1 MVRLIVVL
9 VLGGVMAGVYSSA
22 PAQVYEFSKPNVPVN
37 DDSLGRHQ
45 HFNLSQG
52 QHSVAASGDTFY
64 AVWWDYRQ
72 PGNPNNADVYF
83 ARSTD
88 CGRSFL
94 PNIRVNDN
102 TDTTSLQQDPSLCLD
117 KQGVIHVA
125 WDDTRLGECRIF
137 YTRSTDGGRSFLPN
151 QCVNDTLGSRSMVSS
166 NGRGIV
172 CVAWWNG
179 MNIFL
184 STSSDSGR
192 TFGRRVVVND
202 VQAYNVDN
210 ASLAL
215 DSIGRAYLAW
225 PRYPTPHVY
234 LSRSTNPGDT
244 LFYPSVRVS
253 DSVPRV
259 WAAESPSL
267 AVGKG
272 GRVYVALLDKRN
284 TGQDLHVYVARSTDG
299 GASFLPNVD
308 VSDDTLQ
315 SGQRRPSIAADDS
328 GNVYVV
334 WEDYRNGRCIYFA
347 RSTDPA
353 DTMFSPNILVN
364 DTAGISGDRYGASLA
379 VNERG
384 EAFVTWSDNRV
395 SGGPYDIYSSRGV
408 RQTSGIESSEKE
420 TPVLSERIK
429 CYPNPFFDRVQ
440 VSYSVHKAGL
450 VRVKVYNLL
459 GEEVKELESGQKGP
473 GKYETAWKGVD
484 ENGRE
489 VKSGVYFIQLSF
501 QESGESRRTSTL
513 LQKAILT
520 R

>member
-1 MVRLIVVL
+1 
-9 VLGGVMAGVYSSA
+9 MAGVYSSA

-37 DDSLGRHQ
+37 DDSLGRHH
-45 HFNLSQG
+45 HFNTSQG
-52 QHSVAASGDTFY
+52 QHSVAFRGDTMY

-72 PGNPNNADVYF
+72 PGNPNNSDVYF

-88 CGRSFL
+88 SGLTFL

-102 TDTTSLQQDPSLCLD
+102 TDTTSLQQEPCLCLD
-117 KQGVIHVA
+117 KQGVIHIA

-137 YTRSTDGGRSFLPN
+137 YTRSTDGGRSFLSN
-151 QCVNDTLGSRSMVSS
+151 QRVNDTLGSCSMVSS

-192 TFGRRVVVND
+192 TFGRKVVVND
-202 VQAYNVDN
+202 AQAYNIDN

-215 DSIGRAYLAW
+215 DSIGRAYVAW
-225 PRYPTPHVY
+225 PRYPTPHIY

-244 LFYPSVRVS
+244 LFYPSMRVS

-284 TGQDLHVYVARSTDG
+284 TGQALHVYVAKSTNG
-299 GASFLPNVD
+299 GASFLPNID
-308 VSDDTLQ
+308 VSDDTLK
-315 SGQRRPSIAADDS
+315 SGQRWPSIAADDS
-328 GNVYVV
+328 GNVYVA
-334 WEDYRNGRCIYFA
+334 WTDYRNGYRCIYFA
-347 RSTDPA
+347 RSTDPG
-353 DTMFSPNILVN
+353 DTAFSPNILVN
-364 DTAGISGDRYGASLA
+364 DTAGLSGTDRYGASLA
-379 VNERG
+379 VNELG

-395 SGGPYDIYSSRGV
+395 SRSIQLYDIFSAKGV
-408 RQTSGIESSEKE
+408 RQTSGVESNGIPFDEAVKWG
-420 TPVLSERIK
+420 K
-429 CYPNPFFDRVQ
+429 CYPNPFT
-440 VSYSVHKAGL
+440 SGIKLNYSVNKIGG
-450 VRVKVYNLL
+450 VRLAIYNLL
-459 GEEVKELESGQKGP
+459 GEEVVALENSTRVP
-473 GKYETAWKGVD
+473 GEYTTEWKGVD
-484 ENGRE
+484 KSGRK
-489 VKSGVYFIQLSF
+489 VKPGVYFIKVSYGDYKTRLGSPPVLQ
-501 QESGESRRTSTL
+501 RITL
-513 LQKAILT
+513 L